1 MKRKADAP
9 AAPSAAR
16 RSANGKAA
24 PDDRELTID
33 ELIIDDEEPVEN
45 FFIEKERRLLTD
57 ALNAGWRGPGRGR
70 SFIAA
75 SDVGVFPEKKQTPI
89 VPDVLLSLDVPAPLD
104 PSRKEHRSYFLW
116 IMGKPPDVVFEFVSD
131 RRGGEEGHKKKRYA
145 QIGVRYY
152 VIFDPERWLRGD
164 VLAFLRTARRRP
176 LSCTDGAL
184 VPGGRPRREIVAREL
199 RKVGQGVAPLVRR
212 QRAGRPD
219 GSRAGR

>member
-9 AAPSAAR
+9 AAPSAVH

-116 IMGKPPDVVFEFVSD
+116 IMGKPPDVVSSSCPTGAAA
-131 RRGGEEGHKKKRYA
+131 RRGTRK
-145 QIGVRYY
+145 
-152 VIFDPERWLRGD
+152 
-164 VLAFLRTARRRP
+164 
-176 LSCTDGAL
+176 GATPKSASATMSSSTPSGGCAGTYC
-184 VPGGRPRREIVAREL
+184 VPTNCATMAAIMH
-199 RKVGQGVAPLVRR
+199 
-212 QRAGRPD
+212 
-219 GSRAGR
+219 